1 MSYGEHLHTKY
12 QQEKMIH
19 HQSVVQEA
27 RDRGLGTNVNEEQR
41 MLLLQETSD
50 DPRQE
55 IPFQRMMSSL
65 AERRV
70 AFDVVVYRETPQR
83 RESLIRIPLP
93 IVQQIA
99 AL

>member
-1 MSYGEHLHTKY
+1 
-12 QQEKMIH
+12 MIH
-19 HQSVVQEA
+19 QQSVVQEA
-27 RDRGLGTNVNEEQR
+27 RDMGLGTNVNEEQR

-70 AFDVVVYRETPQR
+70 AFDVVVYRELPQR

-93 IVQQIA
+93 IVQQFA

>member
-1 MSYGEHLHTKY
+1 MMH
-12 QQEKMIH
+12 Q
-19 HQSVVQEA
+19 QSVVQEA
-27 RDRGLGTNVNEEQR
+27 RDMGLGTNINEEQGI
-41 MLLLQETSD
+41 LLLQETSD

-55 IPFQRMMSSL
+55 AQFQSMMSSL

-70 AFDVVVYRETPQR
+70 AFDVVVYRELPQR

-93 IVQQIA
+93 IVQQFA

>member
-1 MSYGEHLHTKY
+1 MH
-12 QQEKMIH
+12 Q
-19 HQSVVQEA
+19 QSVVQEA
-27 RDRGLGTNVNEEQR
+27 RDMGLGTNINEEQGI
-41 MLLLQETSD
+41 LLLQETSD

-55 IPFQRMMSSL
+55 AQFQSMMSSL

-70 AFDVVVYRETPQR
+70 AFDVVVYRELPQR

-93 IVQQIA
+93 IVQQFA